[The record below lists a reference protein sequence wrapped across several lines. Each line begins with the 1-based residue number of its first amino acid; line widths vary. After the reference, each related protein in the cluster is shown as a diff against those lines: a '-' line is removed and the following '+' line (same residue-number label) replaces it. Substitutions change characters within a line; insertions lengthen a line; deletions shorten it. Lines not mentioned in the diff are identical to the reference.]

1 MNADNRRRVVVGK
14 KARSFGRAHPDP
26 SAGFATAQANLE
38 GALDRADALAQQ
50 QRAGEIAEKSANAR
64 RRQVSSV
71 LVHPILDHVVRVSA
85 IASKELPELPR
96 TFRLPKK
103 DGSYLAYRTAAGA
116 VLESAHAHKELL
128 LRHGLVESLLDS
140 LAAGL
145 VQLDQAVE
153 EAEAGRRQH
162 VGAVA
167 EQEKVAVEIMQLVK
181 AMNGLNR
188 FRFANDAEKLAAWE
202 SASNLVTPETGGP
215 DLPAPD
221 GGAISPAGDGK
232 STVA

>member
-26 SAGFATAQANLE
+26 SAGFATAQTNLE

-64 RRQVSSV
+64 RRQISSV
-71 LVHPILDHVVRVSA
+71 LIHPILDHVTRVSA
-85 IASKELPELPR
+85 IASKEVPELPR

-103 DGSYLAYRTAAGA
+103 DGSYQGYRTAVGA
-116 VLESAHAHKELL
+116 VLESARAHKDLL

-140 LAAGL
+140 LADGL
-145 VQLDQAVE
+145 GQLDQAVE

-167 EQEKVAVEIMQLVK
+167 EQEKVAAEIIRLVK
-181 AMNGLNR
+181 VMNGLNR

-202 SASNLVTPETGGP
+202 SASTLVTPEVGSDTP
-215 DLPAPD
+215 SSD
-221 GGAISPAGDGK
+221 GGAAPPSADGK
-232 STVA
+232 TTVA

>member
-14 KARSFGRAHPDP
+14 KARSFGKAHPDP

-50 QRAGEIAEKSANAR
+50 QRAGEIAEKSANAL
-64 RRQVSSV
+64 RRQITTV
-71 LVHPILDHVVRVSA
+71 LIHPILDHVTRVSA
-85 IASKELPELPR
+85 IASKEVPELPR

-103 DGSYLAYRTAAGA
+103 DGSYLTYRTAVGA
-116 VLESAHAHKELL
+116 VLESARTHKDLL
-128 LRHGLVESLLDS
+128 LRHGLVETLLDS
-140 LAAGL
+140 LADGL
-145 VQLDQAVE
+145 AQLDQAVE
-153 EAEAGRRQH
+153 AAEAGKRQH

-167 EQEKVAVEIMQLVK
+167 EQEKVATEIMRLVK
-181 AMNGLNR
+181 VMNGLNR

-202 SASNLVTPETGGP
+202 SASTLVTPETGGTEP
-215 DLPAPD
+215 PASE
-221 GGAISPAGDGK
+221 GGATPPAADGK

>member
-1 MNADNRRRVVVGK
+1 MNADIRRRVVVGK
-14 KARSFGRAHPDP
+14 RARSYGRAHPDP

-38 GALDRADALAQQ
+38 GALDRADALGQQ
-50 QRAGEIAEKSANAR
+50 QRAGEIAERSANAR
-64 RRQVSSV
+64 RRKISSV

-96 TFRLPKK
+96 TFRLPKR

-116 VLESAHAHKELL
+116 VLESARTHKDLL
-128 LRHGLVESLLDS
+128 LRHGLVETLLDS
-140 LAAGL
+140 LADGL
-145 VQLDQAVE
+145 AQLDHAVE

-202 SASNLVTPETGGP
+202 SASNLVIPEAGGT
-215 DLPAPD
+215 DVPAPE
-221 GGAISPAGDGK
+221 GGATPPGADGK